1 MSTKQGAFRKTSGQM
16 TTWAFDNPDFEPPDL
31 PKTLRTIVYS
41 LKYNG
46 KPLFHALTP

>member
-1 MSTKQGAFRKTSGQM
+1 M
-16 TTWAFDNPDFEPPDL
+16 TMWAFDNPDFEPPDL

-41 LKYNG
+41 LKYDG